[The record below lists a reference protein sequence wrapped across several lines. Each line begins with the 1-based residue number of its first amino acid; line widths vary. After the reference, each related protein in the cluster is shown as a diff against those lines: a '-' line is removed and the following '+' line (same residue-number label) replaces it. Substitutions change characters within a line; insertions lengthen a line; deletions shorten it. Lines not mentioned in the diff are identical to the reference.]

1 MNPVIIENLKK
12 VSFFKMFARDDAVME
27 KIAGMCVQRKI
38 KKGKTVIRE
47 SEYGDELFIIMN
59 GQIEIL
65 KKTIQ
70 NELYT
75 VTSLDASAGGV
86 YVGELA
92 MIDNDIRSAT
102 VMAKTDCDC
111 LIIKR
116 NKFIK
121 FGDEN
126 PRLGL
131 EITRAIAVQ
140 LGRNLRKTNSD
151 VITLFSALVEEI
163 ASEEV

>member
-1 MNPVIIENLKK
+1 MDPLILSNLKK
-12 VSFFKMFARDDAVME
+12 VPFFTKFKKDNAVME
-27 KIAGMCVQRKI
+27 KIAAMCVRRDI
-38 KKGKTVIRE
+38 KKGKTVIKE
-47 SEYGDELFIIMN
+47 GEYGDELFIIMD

-65 KKTIQ
+65 KKTLQ

-75 VTSLDASAGGV
+75 VTSLDASSGGV

-116 NKFIK
+116 KKFLK

-126 PRLGL
+126 PIEGL
-131 EITRAIAVQ
+131 EITRAIAMQ
-140 LGRNLRKTNSD
+140 LARNLRKTNSD
-151 VITLFSALVEEI
+151 VITLFSALVEEV
-163 ASEEV
+163 AGEEL